1 MNNDYRFQNENP
13 GNGSGGMPPVDLGS
27 PILSGRNYA
36 ITSLVLAVG
45 SLVFAFMGCCCINLI
60 PAILAI
66 IFASVSRRRDG
77 KFSGIAVA
85 GLVIGIVSIVLTLIL
100 FAIGV
105 YIGIEVANNPDGEV
119 AKAFGNAFYN
129 RYGVTFQEYVE
140 NMMKQFGIT
149 VE

>member
-1 MNNDYRFQNENP
+1 MNNDYHFQNEDP
-13 GNGSGGMPPVDLGS
+13 GSGGMPPVNLGA
-27 PILSGRNYA
+27 PRQTGRNFA
-36 ITSLVLAVG
+36 ITSLVLAAG

-66 IFASVSRRRDG
+66 IFACMSRKRDG
-77 KFSGIAVA
+77 KFSGIAIA

-105 YIGIEVANNPDGEV
+105 YIGMEVANNPDGEV
-119 AKAFGNAFYN
+119 AKAFDNAFYN